1 MTEVIFQDV
10 IVKTDLITINYQVKV
25 PKRMQDR
32 VYLVVDQVVVASFNA
47 ASFPDNYKEAL
58 LQVGGQLKFQKYANL
73 KAMESGYSNSDDNWM
88 FEDFP
93 AYMEITNDYLAKEI

>member
-10 IVKTDLITINYQVKV
+10 IVKTDLFTINYQVKV

-32 VYLVVDQVVVASFNA
+32 VYLVANQVVVASFNA

-58 LQVGGQLKFQKYANL
+58 LTVCLWGGVKKVVISW
-73 KAMESGYSNSDDNWM
+73 KPIHESGQWG
-88 FEDFP
+88 
-93 AYMEITNDYLAKEI
+93 

>member
-10 IVKTDLITINYQVKV
+10 IVKTDLFTINYQVKV
-25 PKRMQDR
+25 PRRMQNL

-58 LQVGGQLKFQKYANL
+58 LHCFRLVDN
-73 KAMESGYSNSDDNWM
+73 SNSKNM
-88 FEDFP
+88 P
-93 AYMEITNDYLAKEI
+93 I